1 LEWHVDL
8 GLLSLVA
15 CRTDWPNVRSN
26 LSYRHAVMRRIL
38 DSLIRLHSSVELLAI
53 SILVQAVPATSKLIA
68 DLQLVLLTP
77 TNIAFHRDH
86 SEKFRAALEFG
97 AKNFAAGFAKR
108 SRIAFVDVTET
119 DVETQSRQAVV
130 AAETRKMK
138 SSRKWYAHL
147 ALLGPRISQMV
158 ARRNKVDAMESL
170 ASLDASS
177 VGDDL
182 FLQRSDWTLADLRT
196 AFVNAN
202 TVETNDL

>member
-1 LEWHVDL
+1 
-8 GLLSLVA
+8 
-15 CRTDWPNVRSN
+15 
-26 LSYRHAVMRRIL
+26 
-38 DSLIRLHSSVELLAI
+38 VELLAI

-97 AKNFAAGFAKR
+97 AKNFAGFAKR

-119 DVETQSRQAVV
+119 DVKTQSRQAVV
-130 AAETRKMK
+130 AAETRRMK